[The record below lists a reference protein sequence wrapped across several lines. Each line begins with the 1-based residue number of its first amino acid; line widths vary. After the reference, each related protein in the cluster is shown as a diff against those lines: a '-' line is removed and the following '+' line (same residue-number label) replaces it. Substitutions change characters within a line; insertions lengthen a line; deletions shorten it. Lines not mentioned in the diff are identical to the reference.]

1 LRTSDAKEALDHGF
15 ASGPWIPKFASKH
28 AAKVCELRNRT
39 SCSTHVPFHGAIMND
54 VWPWLTFA
62 GLGAFHGLNPAMGW
76 LFAVALGL
84 HRQSRAVVAASLL
97 PITIGHAAS
106 VVAVAG
112 VLVMADYLVPSH
124 VVRIGSGLLLLGWAA
139 YHWRFGHR
147 HRVRFGMQVGLW
159 GLAAWSFLMATAHG
173 AGLMLWP
180 MLMHTCLSGGAG
192 EMGQAGLVAATLTG
206 VGIHTLAMAATT
218 TTIAVLIYEC
228 AALDLLRRAWLNLD
242 LFWTFGLVASG
253 GVLLLT

>member
-1 LRTSDAKEALDHGF
+1 
-15 ASGPWIPKFASKH
+15 
-28 AAKVCELRNRT
+28 
-39 SCSTHVPFHGAIMND
+39 MND

-84 HRQSRAVVAASLL
+84 HRQSRTIVAASLV
-97 PITIGHAAS
+97 PIAIGHAAS
-106 VVAVAG
+106 VAAVASL
-112 VLVMADYLVPSH
+112 LVIAGYLVPSS
-124 VVRIGSGLLLLGWAA
+124 VVRVGSGLLLLGWAA

-180 MLMHTCLSGGAG
+180 ALIHTCLSGRAG
-192 EMGQAGLVAATLTG
+192 ETAQAGPIAATLAG
-206 VGIHTLAMAATT
+206 VGIHTLTMAVTTAM
-218 TTIAVLIYEC
+218 IAVLVYEWV
-228 AALDLLRRAWLNLD
+228 ALDLLRRAWLDLD
-242 LFWTFGLVASG
+242 LLWTIALVASG
-253 GVLLLT
+253 GVLVFA